1 MSRIAQQNP
10 STQEQIA
17 QQNPSTQEQNVAKV
31 LDVVQGAASLY
42 EQHQMMVNGAKQIN
56 TTAPT
61 VRIDSMGKPMFTLGQ
76 FTADTYSIKPRG
88 ASGNELLSGAVKGA
102 AAGAAF
108 GPWGA
113 AIGGAVGGISAAL
126 SGGRR
131 KTIQERRKSLAMTS
145 LAAAQRMF
153 NTSMEDYNSRMSAQ
167 SLYRDQQAQYDN
179 RVGAV
184 YNALS

>member
-10 STQEQIA
+10 STR
-17 QQNPSTQEQNVAKV
+17 EQNTAKGLAV
-31 LDVVQGAASLY
+31 LQGAASLY
-42 EQHQMMVNGAKQIN
+42 GQHQMMVNEAKQIN

-76 FTADTYSIKPRG
+76 FTADTFNIKPKG
-88 ASGNELLSGAVKGA
+88 ASGGELLSGAVQGA

-108 GPWGA
+108 GLPGV
-113 AIGGAVGGISAAL
+113 AIGAGVGFISSAL

-131 KTIQERRKSLAMTS
+131 KTIQERRKSLAMTN